1 MVPYGPTSIPE
12 MPDQQEKSKGEL
24 FTFSSALLWA
34 FFPVVTVLTYAVL
47 PSLVSLA
54 WSTLLAGFFFALLIT
69 YRGKWKELNNLLLW
83 KYGFYIAL
91 FMGVLYYSLYF
102 IGLETTTPG
111 NSALIA
117 QFEVFTSFL
126 FFRLFRGERMST
138 EYKIGSALTV
148 LGAVIVLGRDFS
160 GINPG
165 DFFVLAATIGAPA
178 GNLFQQKARQIASS
192 EVIMFLRSAIS
203 VPAIFLLAYF
213 LQAQASLDD
222 LRVSLPYLI
231 INGILL
237 LGLSK
242 ILWIEG
248 IHRISVTKANALSSI
263 TPLLTLLFAW
273 IILQQAPTVWQ
284 LTSLVPLLAGVLLL
298 TDHIKLT
305 GK

>member
-1 MVPYGPTSIPE
+1 MIFTTMPT
-12 MPDQQEKSKGEL
+12 QQEQRKGE
-24 FTFSSALLWA
+24 SAIFLNGLLWA
-34 FFPVVTVLTYAVL
+34 FFPIVTVLSYAVL
-47 PSLVSLA
+47 PSLISLA
-54 WSTLLAGFFFALLIT
+54 WSTAFAAFFFAALIT
-69 YRGKWKELNNLLLW
+69 YQRKWRELNTPLLW
-83 KYGFYIAL
+83 KYAFFIAL
-91 FMGVLYYSLYF
+91 FNGVLYYALYF

-111 NSALIA
+111 NTAIIA

-126 FFRLFRGERMST
+126 FFHVFRGEKISLD
-138 EYKIGSALTV
+138 YKIGGVLTV
-148 LGAVIVLGRDFS
+148 IGAGIVLGRDFS

-213 LQAQASLDD
+213 LQASASLAD

-248 IHRISVTKANALSSI
+248 IHRISVTKASALSSI

-284 LTSLVPLLAGVLLL
+284 LTSLVPLLLGVLLL
-298 TDHIKLT
+298 TDHIKLAR
-305 GK
+305 K

>member
-1 MVPYGPTSIPE
+1 
-12 MPDQQEKSKGEL
+12 MPNQQEKSRGEL

-54 WSTLLAGFFFALLIT
+54 WSTLLAALFFALLIT

-91 FMGVLYYSLYF
+91 FTGILYYSLYF

-126 FFRLFRGERMST
+126 FFRLFRGERMSK
-138 EYKIGSALTV
+138 EYIIGSVLTV
-148 LGAVIVLGRDFS
+148 LGAAIVLGKDFS
-160 GINPG
+160 GINIG
-165 DFFVLAATIGAPA
+165 DLFVLGATIGAPI
-178 GNLFQQKARQIASS
+178 GNFFQQKAREIASS

-203 VPAIFLLAYF
+203 APAIFF
-213 LQAQASLDD
+213 LVYLFQAQASAEN
-222 LRVSLPYLI
+222 LRDSLLFLVL
-231 INGILL
+231 NGILL
-237 LGLSK
+237 FGLSK

-248 IHRISVTKANALSSI
+248 IHRISVTKATALSSV

-273 IILQQAPTVWQ
+273 IILQQVPTVWQ
-284 LTSLVPLLAGVLLL
+284 ITSLVPLITGVLLL
-298 TDHIKLT
+298 TDHIKLNR
-305 GK
+305 KY